1 MTRPII
7 RLKLLISAVHGPLH
21 YGSIHSIAL
30 RVSKITKTET
40 LKELVKASKLRSL
53 IWENLNLRKLSTQ
66 WIFKKVEILHWL
78 LQDFVLGM

>member
-1 MTRPII
+1 M
-7 RLKLLISAVHGPLH
+7 VHCTMGL
-21 YGSIHSIAL
+21 SIAL
-30 RVSKITKTET
+30 RISKITKTET

-78 LQDFVLGM
+78 LQELVLGI